1 MTSYR
6 KKLIEVA
13 LPVEEI
19 SKACR
24 RDKDRKVGTIKN
36 VHKWFAPTPTP
47 AWRALLF
54 AALVDDPGDDRRRNE
69 LVDLIKRLVPEDG
82 GPPPES
88 ALDEARRVIG
98 AAGGMP
104 TVFDPFCGGGSALVE
119 AQRLG
124 LEAVGSDLNP
134 VAALIARTISQL
146 VPAVAGHPPV
156 HPEEARIPGVSGGPL
171 DDLITDLRHYAVRLR
186 GVAWAQVGHLYPTL
200 GGETVIAWL
209 WARTAGCPN
218 PACGATIPLYTSPW
232 LSRQKGKE
240 RWLKPIVAVRQV
252 TFEIGEGAA
261 TPPPV
266 TKASRRG
273 ARFRCPICQQTAP
286 EEHIK
291 SEGVAGRLGTQLL
304 ATVVHGDAG
313 RRHLRADR
321 LQAQHAAVEPPED
334 RPDVAIPFDPR
345 NLWCREYGI
354 DRQFKLYTTRQ
365 LHTLGAFAD
374 TVAKVHSWVIEDGGD
389 DAYATAITTIL
400 GLCVGKL
407 AQANSTLARWKIDSR
422 NGIGKP
428 ESAFSRHALPMVWD
442 FVEVNPFGGS
452 VGDWLLQINTASGA
466 LRTLPPHAKPARVVQ
481 CDAREAGKR
490 LVLPETALV
499 ATDPPYYDQIGYA
512 DLSDYFYVWERRALR
527 DIQPDLFG
535 TIAAPKAAE
544 LIATPYRHQDADAPA
559 AAARKY
565 FVEGFTDS
573 LTSLASA
580 ARADLPMVV
589 IYALRQEEVEMDGQT
604 STAWDAIIEALLAAG
619 LGIVGAWPI
628 HGTASSRQMGLG
640 TNALASYTAMVCR
653 PRTVSEVV
661 DRPGFLRALR
671 AGLPAAI
678 RRMQEAAVPPL
689 DLTQAALG
697 PGLAVFSRFAQV
709 IEPTGEPMSVRTAI
723 AIINQV
729 RGEALSRRQDAF
741 DADTRWAVQ
750 WFDEYGFMPGD
761 YGRAE
766 VAFTAA
772 DTSFDRLRRAGI
784 VASRPPKLWLLR
796 PQDLSARWDPRAD
809 GRVPVWELTMH
820 LVRRLYANGEEAAGE
835 LLATA
840 IRRSD
845 SARDLAYRLADICER
860 RGWADEAR
868 VFNGLIVAWPEI
880 ARRAAALG
888 RRPYQETLG

>member
-1 MTSYR
+1 MTSYP

-69 LVDLIKRLVPEDG
+69 LVNLIKRLVPEDG
-82 GPPPES
+82 SPPPES
-88 ALDEARRVIG
+88 ALDEARQVIG
-98 AAGGMP
+98 AAGGLP

-134 VAALIARTISQL
+134 VAVLIARAISQL
-146 VPAVAGHPPV
+146 VPAVAGHPAL
-156 HPEEARIPGVSGGPL
+156 HPEEARIPEMSGGPL
-171 DDLITDLRHYAVRLR
+171 DDLVTDLRHYATRVRGAAL
-186 GVAWAQVGHLYPTL
+186 AQVGHLYPTI
-200 GGETVIAWL
+200 GGETVVAWL
-209 WARTAGCPN
+209 WARTAACPN

-232 LSRQKGKE
+232 LSRHEGKQ
-240 RWLKPIVAVRQV
+240 RWLKPVVTTRRV

-261 TPPPV
+261 TPPPA

-273 ARFRCPICQQTAP
+273 AKFRCPACQQTAP
-286 EEHIK
+286 EEHVK
-291 SEGVAGRLGTQLL
+291 AAGSAGQLGTQLL
-304 ATVVHGDAG
+304 TTVVHSDAG
-313 RRHLRADR
+313 RRYLPADEMQER
-321 LQAQHAAVEPPED
+321 IADLAPPED
-334 RPDVAIPFDPR
+334 VPDVMLPANSRWFSPPVFGLMTQAD
-345 NLWCREYGI
+345 
-354 DRQFKLYTTRQ
+354 LYTARQ
-365 LHTLGAFAD
+365 LHAVGAFAD
-374 TVAKVHSWVIEDGGD
+374 AVAKVHSWVVEDGGD
-389 DAYATAITTIL
+389 DAYATAIATIL

-407 AQANSTLARWKIDSR
+407 AQSNSTQVRWRVR
-422 NGIGKP
+422 NGTSKAEP
-428 ESAFSRHALPMVWD
+428 AFGRHALPMIWD
-442 FVEVNPFGGS
+442 FAEANPFGES
-452 VGDWLLQINTASGA
+452 VGDWCGIVEVTCAG
-466 LRTLPPHAKPARVVQ
+466 LRTLAPRAKPAMVVE
-481 CDAREAGKR
+481 CDARGAGR
-490 LVLPETALV
+490 LVEPGTALV
-499 ATDPPYYDQIGYA
+499 ATDPPYHDQIGYA

-527 DIQPDLFG
+527 DAQPDLFG
-535 TIAAPKAAE
+535 TIAAPKAGE
-544 LIATPYRHQDADAPA
+544 LIATPYRHQDAEDPV

-565 FVEGFTDS
+565 FVDGFTDS
-573 LTSLASA
+573 FTSLAAA
-580 ARADLPMVV
+580 ARPDLPMVV
-589 IYALRQEEVEMDGQT
+589 IYALRQEEAEQDGLT

-619 LGIVGAWPI
+619 LGVVGAWPI
-628 HGTASSRQMGLG
+628 HGTGSSRQIGLG

-653 PRTVSEVV
+653 PRTATEVV

-671 AGLPAAI
+671 ADLPAAI
-678 RRMQEAAVPPL
+678 RRMQKAAVPPL

-766 VAFTAA
+766 VAFTGT
-772 DTSFDRLRRAGI
+772 DTSFDGLRRAGI
-784 VASRPPKLWLLR
+784 VASQPPKLRLLR
-796 PQDLSARWDPRAD
+796 PQDLSAGWGPRAD
-809 GRVPVWELTMH
+809 GRVRVWELTMH
-820 LVRRLYANGEEAAGE
+820 LVRRLYADGEEAAGE
-835 LLATA
+835 LLAAA
-840 IRRSD
+840 IRRGD

-880 ARRAAALG
+880 ARRAAVSG